1 MLKDPGCSLGI
12 DRGKDPSAKEIGYKR
27 QKNSHANTRVSVGAG
42 EPLFFRMGVKNYVED
57 LGLDCGEQC
66 RAWVSEL
73 WKGRQG
79 PTPGTFPDTVDG
91 SRN

>member
-1 MLKDPGCSLGI
+1 M
-12 DRGKDPSAKEIGYKR
+12 
-27 QKNSHANTRVSVGAG
+27 GAG
-42 EPLFFRMGVKNYVED
+42 EPLFIRMGVKNYVED

-66 RAWVSEL
+66 RVWVSEL

-79 PTPGTFPDTVDG
+79 PAPGTFPDTVDG